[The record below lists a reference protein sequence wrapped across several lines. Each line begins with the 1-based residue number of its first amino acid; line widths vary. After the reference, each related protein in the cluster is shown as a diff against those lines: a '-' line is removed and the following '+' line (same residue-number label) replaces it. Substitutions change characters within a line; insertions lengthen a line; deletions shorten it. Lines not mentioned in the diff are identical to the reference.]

1 MERLRTGER
10 MTAKL
15 KQIAK
20 KRDELEGRVLDPE
33 YTATERDVAESA
45 ELVNLYIDELIRL
58 EETATVA
65 PFLSADAVADK
76 VLSYWSYDG

>member
-1 MERLRTGER
+1 

-33 YTATERDVAESA
+33 YTATERDVAEAA

-58 EETATVA
+58 EETATVE
-65 PFLSADAVADK
+65 PSLSDDL
-76 VLSYWSYDG
+76 LSLWSKHG